1 MTDAIKKQKMQIPM
15 GGTLKSPQLD
25 LGEMARVKN
34 QVLGN
39 LTRGVLQRAE
49 LNGWIQPQK

>member
-1 MTDAIKKQKMQIPM
+1 MTDAIRKQKMQIPV

-25 LGEMARVKN
+25 LGELAQVKN

-39 LTRGVLQRAE
+39 LARACCRA
-49 LNGWIQPQK
+49 NWGTS